1 MAANVSEVS
10 KETTSK
16 LINSLTSTEGVEGVS
31 GSSTDAEILGSI
43 YKLMVRTEGLKKLRY
58 DKEISKSE
66 SLERETQKKH
76 EEIINALSVEKKIPK
91 KKSEES
97 KPVKIPK
104 SKQTAEITKKGA
116 EPTKTVTSPTPNP
129 ATLPQ
134 KQVSTPASL
143 PQKQVAPPA
152 ALPQKQVATSTAKT
166 ATKVATPASTASKVI
181 VGAAGVGLGAIAAI
195 SILGETGAKGKKA
208 TMAKSGQVVPNDPE
222 PGAFSYGFF
231 GMNSKAK
238 TIHAFVGSHPE
249 FGLTAKPGTDEF
261 NKQWEAL
268 AQSRPEELYN
278 AQLDWYDKNILQP
291 LRKDLKSLQLDYAN
305 DDRILAYMADRRIQY
320 GKTMETQA
328 LKYASA
334 ASTAP
339 EFINRITDFDL
350 DNIGTAFK
358 TYLSNNKNN
367 SIGLKNRI
375 ERRKMLA
382 MQVTQDTG
390 TTLDATSKNN
400 TELWQARKDGDS
412 AESTINKTNVSMNQ
426 QSGDV
431 QNKKEDDRSAYERK
445 KNSK

>member
-1 MAANVSEVS
+1 MPANVSEVT

-16 LINSLTSTEGVEGVS
+16 LLNSLKSTEGVEDVS

-58 DKEISKSE
+58 DKEKSQSE
-66 SLERETQKKH
+66 SLERESRKRH
-76 EEIINALSVEKKIPK
+76 EEIVDALGIETKIPQQ
-91 KKSEES
+91 KSEDP
-97 KPVKIPK
+97 KPIKIGKP
-104 SKQTAEITKKGA
+104 KQTTEITKTGTQPA
-116 EPTKTVTSPTPNP
+116 QPTKPVT
-129 ATLPQ
+129 
-134 KQVSTPASL
+134 
-143 PQKQVAPPA
+143 PP
-152 ALPQKQVATSTAKT
+152 S
-166 ATKVATPASTASKVI
+166 ATPTVPKEKAATAAASTASTASKVI
-181 VGAAGVGLGAIAAI
+181 VGATGVGLGAIAAI
-195 SILGETGAKGKKA
+195 SILGETSARGKKA
-208 TMAKSGQVVPNDPE
+208 TMSKSGQVVPNDPE

-261 NKQWEAL
+261 NKQWKAL
-268 AQSRPEELYN
+268 AQARPDELYN

-334 ASTAP
+334 GSTAP
-339 EFINRITDFDL
+339 EFINRMTDFDL
-350 DNIGTAFK
+350 ENVGTAFK
-358 TYLSNNKNN
+358 TYLSNNNGN

-375 ERRKMLA
+375 ERRKMMA
-382 MQVTQDTG
+382 MQLTQDTG
-390 TTLDATSKNN
+390 NTLDSTSKNN
-400 TELWQARKDGDS
+400 TDLWQARKDGDTV
-412 AESTINKTNVSMNQ
+412 ESTINKTNVNMNQ

>member
-1 MAANVSEVS
+1 MPANVSEVS

-16 LINSLTSTEGVEGVS
+16 LLNSLTSTEGVEDVS

-58 DKEISKSE
+58 DKEKSQIE
-66 SLERETQKKH
+66 SLERESQKRH
-76 EEIINALSVEKKIPK
+76 EEIIAALGVETKIPK
-91 KKSEES
+91 QKSEEPKPIKIGKPKQTTEIPKNGNQPTQPT
-97 KPVKIPK
+97 KPV
-104 SKQTAEITKKGA
+104 
-116 EPTKTVTSPTPNP
+116 TPP
-129 ATLPQ
+129 
-134 KQVSTPASL
+134 
-143 PQKQVAPPA
+143 
-152 ALPQKQVATSTAKT
+152 T
-166 ATKVATPASTASKVI
+166 ATPTVPKAKAATAAASTASKVI